1 MMLRK
6 IREAT
11 AYDLKRFEYRAR
23 EFAKLHG
30 LEPIVGSNTPYA
42 DAVESFLERDLF
54 DESEVLI
61 ALRNRWKTQVTKA
74 LGSCATGIKEGFVV
88 EEIQCDEQVD

>member
-1 MMLRK
+1 MQRR

-23 EFAKLHG
+23 EFCKLHG
-30 LEPIVGSNTPYA
+30 LEPIIGSSTPFA
-42 DAVESFLERDLF
+42 DAVESYLERDLF
-54 DESEVLI
+54 DESDVLV

-74 LGSCATGIKEGFVV
+74 LGSCATGIKDGFVV
-88 EEIQCDEQVD
+88 EEIPCDEQVD